1 MASEGDLVHDA
12 WLTAVTR
19 DGDRQPVGLLS
30 ALRES
35 HTVRRIELPV
45 HTMLPVVLRQLLLP
59 VVIDVL
65 GAPRTR
71 QEWAERFHRGRFSQD
86 EQDRLA
92 DYLNARY
99 GDRFRLFDAERPFAQ
114 VTGLQAL
121 NGETKTAAQLVPSMA
136 SGNNVPLFSALSEAD
151 ELLLD
156 TGGRCAVAAARALL
170 GYGVDQDRCRGGP
183 AG

>member
-121 NGETKTAAQLVPSMA
+121 NGGDEDGRSAGAVHGIRQQRAPVQRAQRGRRAAT
-136 SGNNVPLFSALSEAD
+136 
-151 ELLLD
+151 D